1 MESLKERYP
10 IHHLEMLRECK
21 EHGYFRGESCPICGE
36 KGKFLMNEQEL
47 EQIGRTMAGTL
58 RHFPE
63 KFGLEMDDQGFVS
76 LRDFIAA
83 LRMHQRR
90 YHWIRP
96 HHIIAIIETDPK
108 GRYQVSNDL
117 IRATYGHT
125 LDLDLKL
132 PTDNIPEKLFY
143 PTTPEEADIILET
156 GLKPSDRKLVHLSKT
171 YNDAFSAGSVRTN
184 APVILAVDTKKAVED
199 GLEIQKAGKT
209 VFLVREVPPEYLKR
223 AAPEDESA
231 GEEKGDSASWVTR
244 SG

>member
-1 MESLKERYP
+1 MESLKERYL
-10 IHHLEMLRECK
+10 IHHSEMLRECK

-36 KGKFLMNEQEL
+36 DGKFLMNEQEL

-63 KFGLEMDDQGFVS
+63 KFGLQMDEQGFVN

-83 LRMHQRR
+83 LRTHQRR
-90 YHWIRP
+90 FHWIRP

-125 LDLDLKL
+125 LDLDLRL
-132 PTDNIPEKLFY
+132 PTENIPDRLFY

-156 GLKPSDRKLVHLSKT
+156 GLKPSDRKLVHLSRT
-171 YNDAFSAGSVRTN
+171 YQDAFAAGSVRTD
-184 APVILAVDTKKAVED
+184 APIILVIDARKAIED

-209 VFLVREVPPEYLKR
+209 VFLAREVPPAYLKR
-223 AAPEDESA
+223 AGPEDEPPV
-231 GEEKGDSASWVTR
+231 EKG
-244 SG
+244 

>member
-1 MESLKERYP
+1 MESLKERYL
-10 IHHLEMLRECK
+10 IHQSEMLRECK
-21 EHGYFRGESCPICGE
+21 EHGYFRGESCPICGDD
-36 KGKFLMNEQEL
+36 GKFLMNEQEL

-63 KFGLEMDDQGFVS
+63 KFGLQMDDQGFVN

-83 LRMHQRR
+83 LRTHQRR
-90 YHWIRP
+90 FHWIRP

-125 LDLDLKL
+125 LDLDLRL
-132 PTDNIPEKLFY
+132 PTENIPDRLFY

-156 GLKPSDRKLVHLSKT
+156 GLKPSDRKLVHLSRT
-171 YNDAFSAGSVRTN
+171 YQDAFAAGSVRTD
-184 APVILAVDTKKAVED
+184 APIILVIDARKAIED

-209 VFLVREVPPEYLKR
+209 VFLAREVPPAYLKR
-223 AAPEDESA
+223 AGLEDEPPA
-231 GEEKGDSASWVTR
+231 EKE
-244 SG
+244 